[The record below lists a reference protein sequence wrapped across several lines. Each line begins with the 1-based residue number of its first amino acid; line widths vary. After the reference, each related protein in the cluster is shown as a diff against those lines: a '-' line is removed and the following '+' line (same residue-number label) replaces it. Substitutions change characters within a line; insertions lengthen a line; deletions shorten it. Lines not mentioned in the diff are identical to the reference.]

1 VTAVQ
6 TRTITTK
13 IPARLDRLPWARWHW
28 MVVIGL
34 GTVWILDGLEVTIVG
49 AVGATLTKSSSGLHL
64 STSGVGL
71 AGSIYIAGACTGALG
86 FGYLTDRFG
95 RKKMFMITL
104 GIYLAATALTAL
116 SFAPWW
122 FFVFRFI
129 TGAGIG
135 GEYAAINSAI
145 DELIPARVRGRVD
158 LIINGSYWVGTA
170 AGAAATLVLLDP
182 KLLAVDLGW
191 RLCFALGV
199 VLALAILLVRRNVP
213 ESPRWL
219 FIHGREKQAD
229 DIVAGIEQQVRSS
242 TGIGELEEPQEEIT
256 VRQRNAIG
264 FITIARTLLGRYPRR
279 SALSFSLFIGQAFLY
294 NAIFFTYAIA
304 LTTFYHVASASVGL
318 YLLPFAAGNFA
329 GPLLL
334 GRFFDTLGRKIMISG
349 TYILSGALLAITAWL
364 FDQGTLNAT
373 TQTAAW
379 VIIFF
384 FASAGASAAYL
395 TVSEIFPMETRAMA
409 IAFFY
414 AIGTA
419 VGGISGPLLFGVL
432 IASGKRADLAIGY
445 LIGAALMIAAG
456 LVEVWLGVNA
466 EQKPLEEIATPLTAE
481 DADQHPAV
489 TDGAG
494 TGPAAGQEQR
504 RRRGR
509 IEPALTPQAPYRLW
523 SPMAPVYA
531 VPLIDITRDRE
542 VGEITESA
550 GPGSGRPAARSMS
563 WRRSAAAGAGYP
575 AVTTRR
581 AIRTASATL
590 AWTEKTS
597 IRPVRARMRRTGPRG
612 AASSRSPPACRACA
626 RTRPS
631 TPKAQQSMNSSAAR
645 STMIRGSRA
654 TTAASTAMTLSAP
667 PTSSSPF
674 SATTT

>member
-1 VTAVQ
+1 
-6 TRTITTK
+6 
-13 IPARLDRLPWARWHW
+13 

-49 AVGATLTKSSSGLHL
+49 AVGATLTNPASGLHL
-64 STSGVGL
+64 TASGVGF
-71 AGSIYIAGACTGALG
+71 AGAIYIAGACSGALG

-95 RKKMFMITL
+95 RKKLFMITL
-104 GIYLAATALTAL
+104 GVYLAATALTAL

-170 AGAAATLVLLDP
+170 AGAAATLVLLNP

-191 RLCFALGV
+191 RLCFGLGV
-199 VLALAILLVRRNVP
+199 LLALVILLVRRNVP

-219 FIHGREKQAD
+219 FIHGREEEAD
-229 DIVAGIEQQVRSS
+229 AIVTDIEQQVRSS
-242 TGIGELEEPQEEIT
+242 TGTSELAEPEEEIT
-256 VRQRNAIG
+256 VAQRHAIG

-304 LTTFYHVASASVGL
+304 LTTFYHVAAASVGL
-318 YLLPFAAGNFA
+318 YLLPFAAGNFL

-349 TYILSGALLAITAWL
+349 TYILSGALLAVTAYL
-364 FDQGTLNAT
+364 FDHGTLSAT

-414 AIGTA
+414 AIGTG

-432 IASGKRADLAIGY
+432 IASGKRGDLTIGY
-445 LIGAALMIAAG
+445 LIGAVLMIAAG

-481 DADQHPAV
+481 DADQPAGQDAGQPAAV
-489 TDGAG
+489 PAGAG
-494 TGPAAGQEQR
+494 TAVATGTPQR
-504 RRRGR
+504 RQRRR
-509 IEPALTPQAPYRLW
+509 IEPAVTPQAAYRHW
-523 SPMAPVYA
+523 SPMLAPYSA
-531 VPLIDITRDRE
+531 PLIDTARTRE
-542 VGEITESA
+542 VDQITAALAGESPMERRQLA
-550 GPGSGRPAARSMS
+550 RLVHADLWGPGRFSPALRQ
-563 WRRSAAAGAGYP
+563 
-575 AVTTRR
+575 AVTQG
-581 AIRTASATL
+581 
-590 AWTEKTS
+590 K
-597 IRPVRARMRRTGPRG
+597 VRRTGRG
-612 AASSRSPPACRACA
+612 LYALTPGTPDGDPPPAEHASHSDG
-626 RTRPS
+626 TRERP
-631 TPKAQQSMNSSAAR
+631 
-645 STMIRGSRA
+645 
-654 TTAASTAMTLSAP
+654 
-667 PTSSSPF
+667 
-674 SATTT
+674 

>member
-1 VTAVQ
+1 LGPTVTAVE
-6 TRTITTK
+6 TRTQTITTK

-49 AVGATLTKSSSGLHL
+49 AVGATLTKASSGLHL

-71 AGSIYIAGACTGALG
+71 AGSIYIAGACTGALL

-95 RKKMFMITL
+95 RKKLFMITL
-104 GIYLAATALTAL
+104 GVYLVATALTAL

-170 AGAAATLVLLDP
+170 AGAAATLVLLNP

-199 VLALAILLVRRNVP
+199 VLALVILLVRRNVP

-229 DIVAGIEQQVRSS
+229 DIVTDIEQQVRSS
-242 TGIGELEEPQEEIT
+242 TGIGELDEPQEEIT

-349 TYILSGALLAITAWL
+349 TYILSGGLLAITAWL
-364 FDQGTLNAT
+364 FDKGTLNAT

-384 FASAGASAAYL
+384 FASAGASSAYL

-414 AIGTA
+414 AIGTG

-445 LIGAALMIAAG
+445 LIGAALMITAG

-494 TGPAAGQEQR
+494 TEPAAGQEER
-504 RRRGR
+504 RRRRR

-542 VGEITESA
+542 VGEIT
-550 GPGSGRPAARSMS
+550 AAL
-563 WRRSAAAGAGYP
+563 AGAG
-575 AVTTRR
+575 TLERR
-581 AIRTASATL
+581 QL
-590 AWTEKTS
+590 A
-597 IRPVRARMRRTGPRG
+597 RLVRADLWGPGRFSAALRAAVVQGKVRRTGRG
-612 AASSRSPPACRACA
+612 LYTLVPGAPGPDDDSPPADHAQHGDG
-626 RTRPS
+626 TGS
-631 TPKAQQSMNSSAAR
+631 TVSEPAA
-645 STMIRGSRA
+645 
-654 TTAASTAMTLSAP
+654 AP
-667 PTSSSPF
+667 IHTSLPGSSS
-674 SATTT
+674 

>member
-1 VTAVQ
+1 VTAVETR

-49 AVGATLTKSSSGLHL
+49 AVGATLTKASSGLHL
-64 STSGVGL
+64 STAGVGL
-71 AGSIYIAGACTGALG
+71 AGSIYIAGACTGALV

-170 AGAAATLVLLDP
+170 AGAAATLVLLNP

-229 DIVAGIEQQVRSS
+229 EIVTDIEQQVRSS
-242 TGIGELEEPQEEIT
+242 TGIGELEEPEVEIT

-349 TYILSGALLAITAWL
+349 TYILSGALLAVTAWL

-384 FASAGASAAYL
+384 FASAGASSAYL
-395 TVSEIFPMETRAMA
+395 TVSEIFPMETRGGGHLRAA
-409 IAFFY
+409 AVRRPDRVGQ
-414 AIGTA
+414 ARRPGHRLPHRRGADDRRRAGRGVAGRQRRAETA
-419 VGGISGPLLFGVL
+419 GGD
-432 IASGKRADLAIGY
+432 R
-445 LIGAALMIAAG
+445 
-456 LVEVWLGVNA
+456 
-466 EQKPLEEIATPLTAE
+466 
-481 DADQHPAV
+481 HPA
-489 TDGAG
+489 D
-494 TGPAAGQEQR
+494 
-504 RRRGR
+504 RRGR
-509 IEPALTPQAPYRLW
+509 
-523 SPMAPVYA
+523 
-531 VPLIDITRDRE
+531 
-542 VGEITESA
+542 
-550 GPGSGRPAARSMS
+550 
-563 WRRSAAAGAGYP
+563 
-575 AVTTRR
+575 
-581 AIRTASATL
+581 
-590 AWTEKTS
+590 
-597 IRPVRARMRRTGPRG
+597 
-612 AASSRSPPACRACA
+612 
-626 RTRPS
+626 
-631 TPKAQQSMNSSAAR
+631 
-645 STMIRGSRA
+645 
-654 TTAASTAMTLSAP
+654 
-667 PTSSSPF
+667 
-674 SATTT
+674 